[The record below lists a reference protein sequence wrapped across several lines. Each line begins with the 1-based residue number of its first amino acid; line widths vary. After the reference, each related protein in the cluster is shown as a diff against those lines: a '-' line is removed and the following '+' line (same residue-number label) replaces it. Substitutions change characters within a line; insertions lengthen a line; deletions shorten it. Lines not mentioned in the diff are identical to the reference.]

1 MTKTVRAVIF
11 DIDGTL
17 LDSVD
22 LHAQAW
28 VDAFAHFGVTV
39 SHDQA
44 RSQIGKGG
52 DQLLPVFLDAERIER
67 EGETIEAYRS
77 DLFKRDYLA
86 KVKPFPGV
94 RALFEHLKDQGLT
107 IALASSGK
115 AKEVEHYQS
124 LMKVEDLT
132 DVVVSSDD
140 VERSKPFPDIFQ
152 AALEK
157 LAPIT
162 AAEAVVIGDTPYDAD
177 AAQKAGLPTIGV
189 LCGGFPEADLK
200 GAGCIALYKDPQD
213 LLDGYA
219 ASPLAR

>member
-77 DLFKRDYLA
+77 DLFKRNYLA